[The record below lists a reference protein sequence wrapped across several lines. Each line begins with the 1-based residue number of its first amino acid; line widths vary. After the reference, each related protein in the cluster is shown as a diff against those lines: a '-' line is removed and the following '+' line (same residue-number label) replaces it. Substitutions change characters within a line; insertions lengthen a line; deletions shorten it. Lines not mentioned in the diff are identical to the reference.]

1 MLLLSE
7 TVLVIVIG
15 FSRLDAF
22 DYDNE
27 HEHRPCGLST
37 KLEYPIGNLTSW
49 TPIPLGSPT
58 DSLHRFA
65 AVATD

>member
-22 DYDNE
+22 DYDYD
-27 HEHRPCGLST
+27 HEHRPDGLSRST
-37 KLEYPIGNLTSW
+37 NQEFARRSDILERWKLVSFQ
-49 TPIPLGSPT
+49 S
-58 DSLHRFA
+58 
-65 AVATD
+65 AVRQFT